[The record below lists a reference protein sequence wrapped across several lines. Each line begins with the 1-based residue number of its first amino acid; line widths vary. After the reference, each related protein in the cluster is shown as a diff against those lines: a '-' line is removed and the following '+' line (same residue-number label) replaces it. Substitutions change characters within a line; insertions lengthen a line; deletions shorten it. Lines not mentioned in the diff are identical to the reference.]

1 MNVSNMLYSRSQT
14 EINERTEMAVIL
26 LDTTI
31 LLFLFVTYLGRFI
44 RESGSARYGN
54 DS

>member
-1 MNVSNMLYSRSQT
+1 MNVYNMLYSRPQT
-14 EINERTEMAVIL
+14 EINERTETAVIL

-31 LLFLFVTYLGRFI
+31 LLFLFVTYLVDLYVNL
-44 RESGSARYGN
+44 GSARYGN